1 MHADRSRSGDIIYM
15 QQGKSLDA
23 RLITEEPE
31 LVMSHLKA
39 RRANDEQLSSVAD
52 IGGALSCELT
62 TRAYVW
68 DVLVSQNL
76 YVPPAHI
83 LPPLQR

>member
-1 MHADRSRSGDIIYM
+1 MYTYRSRPDDIVYM

-31 LVMSHLKA
+31 LVLAHLKA

-52 IGGALSCELT
+52 IGGALICLST
-62 TRAYVW
+62 WAV
-68 DVLVSQNL
+68 
-76 YVPPAHI
+76 
-83 LPPLQR
+83 